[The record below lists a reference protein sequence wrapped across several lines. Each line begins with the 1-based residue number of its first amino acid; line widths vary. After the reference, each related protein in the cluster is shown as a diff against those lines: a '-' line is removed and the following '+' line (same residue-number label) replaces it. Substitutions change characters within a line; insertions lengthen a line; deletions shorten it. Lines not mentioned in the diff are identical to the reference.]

1 VDTLTSHLSTSLKSL
16 IRRMTRPFALPS
28 LDREIAA
35 QAHPPKV
42 HPLIR
47 PMGPLVQPYQDGPVK
62 STLAP
67 EARKTPL
74 LPPQSLVKHQPT
86 TPTTTTTTAGATSEV
101 EPERINHSAK
111 LVEQHRITLPVGAT
125 GDNVAVARLHA
136 EAYARARG
144 FDIKPGSFSVLT
156 TNPLVPNG
164 PTAGVSFELVVGTGD
179 IDTSAHT
186 ERWTWGGAIDWWRRL
201 LGPDQP
207 EGKLL
212 SLVDA
217 EGRRR
222 GGRITG
228 MRPGAP
234 GSEGFEVKGEF
245 TDGQQP
251 GGFSGRWMGPDAL
264 RGFTG
269 AKPWPDYPEGADQRP
284 PWMSRADGDD
294 SEGE

>member
-1 VDTLTSHLSTSLKSL
+1 
-16 IRRMTRPFALPS
+16 
-28 LDREIAA
+28 
-35 QAHPPKV
+35 
-42 HPLIR
+42 
-47 PMGPLVQPYQDGPVK
+47 
-62 STLAP
+62 
-67 EARKTPL
+67 
-74 LPPQSLVKHQPT
+74 VKHQPT
-86 TPTTTTTTAGATSEV
+86 TPTTTTAGATSEV

-179 IDTSAHT
+179 IDTNAHT

-201 LGPDQP
+201 LGPDKP

-228 MRPGAP
+228 MRPVP
-234 GSEGFEVKGEF
+234 GDPNAVTIEGEF
-245 TDGQQP
+245 TDGS
-251 GGFSGRWMGPDAL
+251 GGFHGFGDPRRMPGDWGGPAALQGLGIGKTDA
-264 RGFTG
+264 
-269 AKPWPDYPEGADQRP
+269 ADQSP
-284 PWMSRADGDD
+284 PWMRRADGDD